1 MYPVSETNILYAIFA
16 SWKIQAYNHLSL
28 PLLSVPEAPHWPP
41 NSKGLAFYEKKKKL
55 FCINCLI

>member
-41 NSKGLAFYEKKKKL
+41 NSKGLAFYEKKQNY
-55 FCINCLI
+55 FA